1 MNFHKLGNQ
10 VWIEILNAHLSHG
23 RGCRRAASSRKTH
36 PSASPV
42 QRHKLLLCFA
52 ESVVTFSS
60 VCTLLVLCLVLVPT
74 SGGQPHTHTSRTK
87 HCSAERQ
94 LTKHSFV
101 NYVCSCDP
109 LESLLIRGTKD
120 QSYKPYRLTDPG
132 ALTSEVGSEGKGVGS
147 GEEEDWEGRVG
158 SGEL

>member
-1 MNFHKLGNQ
+1 MLPSPCPYSLLILGCLWQTLGPERKRLQPKLGIP
-10 VWIEILNAHLSHG
+10 VVYH
-23 RGCRRAASSRKTH
+23 RSSTG
-36 PSASPV
+36 
-42 QRHKLLLCFA
+42 QM
-52 ESVVTFSS
+52 
-60 VCTLLVLCLVLVPT
+60 
-74 SGGQPHTHTSRTK
+74 GGQPHTHTSRTK

-101 NYVCSCDP
+101 NHVCSCDP

-158 SGEL
+158 TGEV